1 MYAEA
6 MGSDFVE
13 APREVRVGRVAAVC
27 PSCGNSSLFV
37 RAKRK
42 PQPKAD
48 SRICVGCG
56 TEHFYTALIEQVTR
70 RTISEAERMLER
82 SRTQRQKR

>member
-1 MYAEA
+1 
-6 MGSDFVE
+6 MGGDLVGR
-13 APREVRVGRVAAVC
+13 PREVRVGRVAAVC

-48 SRICVGCG
+48 ARICVGCG
-56 TEHFYTALIEQVTR
+56 AEHFYTALIEQVTR
-70 RTISEAERMLER
+70 RTIADAERALER
-82 SRTQRQKR
+82 SRAARQKP